1 MQNTFFKRKDG
12 TEYPIPKEE
21 VCKNIDVYNYET
33 FDYLLKEL
41 DIPWIPKY
49 WDREIQYALDHG
61 RPLSSVFRKYY
72 ARLWLLAYRP
82 FGYADSDR
90 FKDF

>member
-1 MQNTFFKRKDG
+1 MYFKRKDG
-12 TEYPIPKEE
+12 TEYPILKEE
-21 VCKNIDVYNYET
+21 ICKNIDVYNYET

-41 DIPWIPKY
+41 DIPWIPRY
-49 WDREIQYALDHG
+49 WDYEIQYALDHG

-72 ARLWLLAYRP
+72 ARLWLRAYRS